1 MDKIYDV
8 AIIGGGPAG
17 YTAALYGARAGLTT
31 VVLEKLAA
39 GGQMGLTHQID
50 NYPGF
55 DQGIDG
61 FTLGQQMRAGAER
74 FGAESR
80 FAEVTGVSL
89 AADPK
94 VIETTDGTLLAK
106 TVILA
111 TGANPRH
118 LGIPSE
124 QELTGKGV
132 SYCAFCDGMFYRNK
146 TVVVVGGGNSAAAEA
161 LQLSRIAKEVI
172 LVHRRDTLRAT
183 KIYHEPLKKAENV
196 RFLWNSAVTKLHHE
210 DRLTGVTVQDLVTGE
225 EKTISADGLFIS
237 IGRVPAT
244 QLVQGQLPL
253 DAAGYI
259 PADETTVTAIPGVFA
274 VGDVRTKPLRQVA
287 TAVADGATAI
297 QFAEEYLAKSERL

>member
-1 MDKIYDV
+1 MANIYDI

-17 YTAALYGARAGLTT
+17 YSAALYGARAGLTT

-74 FGAESR
+74 FGAQTR
-80 FAEVTGVSL
+80 ITEVTGVTL
-89 AADPK
+89 DGQIK
-94 VIETTDGTLLAK
+94 EIQTTDGMVLAR

-118 LGIPSE
+118 LGIPME

-146 TVVVVGGGNSAAAEA
+146 TVIVVGGGNTAAAEA

-172 LVHRRDTLRAT
+172 LVHRREQLRAT
-183 KIYHEPLKKAENV
+183 KIYHAPLQAAENV
-196 RFLWNSAVTKLHHE
+196 RFLWKQTDCLSALAE
-210 DRLTGVTVQDLVTGE
+210 
-225 EKTISADGLFIS
+225 F
-237 IGRVPAT
+237 
-244 QLVQGQLPL
+244 LPQNWYVGSL
-253 DAAGYI
+253 PWTRAAI
-259 PADETTVTAIPGVFA
+259 FLP
-274 VGDVRTKPLRQVA
+274 TKPLLPPYPV
-287 TAVADGATAI
+287 
-297 QFAEEYLAKSERL
+297 YLP

>member
-1 MDKIYDV
+1 MAKIYDI

-17 YTAALYGARAGLTT
+17 YSAALYGARAGLAT

-74 FGAESR
+74 FGAETR
-80 FAEVTGVSL
+80 LTEVTKL
-89 AADPK
+89 ALTENPK
-94 VIETTDGTLLAK
+94 RIETTEGTLLARA
-106 TVILA
+106 VILA

-118 LGIPSE
+118 LDIPME

-146 TVVVVGGGNSAAAEA
+146 TVVVVGGGNTAAAEA

-183 KIYHEPLKKAENV
+183 KIYHEPLQAAENV
-196 RFLWNSAVTKLHHE
+196 RFLWNSAVTRLHSE
-210 DRLTGVTVQDLVTGE
+210 ARLTGVTVQNLVTGE
-225 EKTISADGLFIS
+225 ETLIPTDGLFVS
-237 IGRVPAT
+237 IGRIPAT
-244 QLVQGQLPL
+244 DLVRDQLAL
-253 DAAGYI
+253 DPGGYI

-274 VGDVRTKPLRQVA
+274 AGDLRTKPLRQVA
-287 TAVADGATAI
+287 TAISDGATAV
-297 QFAEEYLAKSERL
+297 QFAEEYLAGLKE

>member
-1 MDKIYDV
+1 MAQVYDV

-17 YTAALYGARAGLTT
+17 YSAALYGARAGLST

-74 FGAESR
+74 FGAETR
-80 FAEVTGVSL
+80 FAEVIKLTL
-89 AADPK
+89 DTDPK
-94 VIETTDGTLLAK
+94 VIETTDGTVLSK

-111 TGANPRH
+111 TGANPRS
-118 LGIPSE
+118 LGIPKE

-146 TVVVVGGGNSAAAEA
+146 TVVVVGGGNTAAAEA

-183 KIYHEPLKKAENV
+183 KIYHAPLKKAENV
-196 RFLWNSAVTKLHHE
+196 RFLWNSTVTQLHNE
-210 DRLTGVTVQDLVTGE
+210 DRLTGVTVQNLITGE
-225 EKTISADGLFIS
+225 ETVIPADGLFIS

-244 QLVQGQLPL
+244 ELVRQQLSL
-253 DAAGYI
+253 DAGGYI
-259 PADETTVTAIPGVFA
+259 PADETTVTQIPGVFA
-274 VGDVRTKPLRQVA
+274 AGDLRTKPLRQVA
-287 TAVADGATAI
+287 TAIADGATAI
-297 QFAEEYLAKSERL
+297 QFAEEYLTGING